1 MSCQQVR
8 ELMRAVRPDHVLVEL
23 DDERLGVLVD
33 FGEQQSGQEDI
44 LWYTEQIR
52 LEPPL
57 PDVFGM
63 PKSSKL
69 LEPLQAQ
76 PFFPITGQQM
86 TEDAQRL
93 LRTGLFSSAAAAPY
107 PPSPDMGPMMVG
119 DVASG
124 SVRQVNAMGR
134 LAFRTEPQQLPA
146 VGAVS
151 VRVAP
156 QVTLLIPDALPQEVE
171 ALAQR
176 VVAVGLEA
184 ERPTHHSCLQIAEEA
199 RALLP
204 EGVHLSFCIPEPS
217 ILGVLLQPSEVPEGD
232 ADIATG
238 LEAFGAG
245 AIGYAPTA
253 TKRTAQ
259 TIRLGGGSDL
269 KAQLGIAALREMLA
283 RPSAEFQQMAANK
296 LGMEKPG
303 GEFRAALEEAVLMG
317 AEAVLLGDQP
327 ISVTRQRIS
336 ELVWD
341 KAKSKVAALVGAA
354 VAAATLIAGAEDLP
368 VSPSVAAG
376 GVLAAAV
383 TASAYILSEPVRE
396 QAAVAGL
403 SAEDLGEGVSKLLSD
418 GYESQQVNAE
428 TSAYEAAMLEE
439 RDAYMGRT
447 LRAMARGDAANIPGF
462 VRLGEAAA
470 AAGLERMQYRPR
482 AGATLTRPRTVVA
495 VVGLAHVAGVC
506 KAWEEA
512 A

>member
-1 MSCQQVR
+1 MCVISVNSLRVSCSNGRGATRIPGTGIGWPRSRAIASCRRARPVLRVYGSTTAPEPVVSLQNVKKLEMRHSPKENDVTEVYVIGTAHVSEMSCQQVR

-269 KAQLGIAALREMLA
+269 KAQLGIA
-283 RPSAEFQQMAANK
+283 
-296 LGMEKPG
+296 
-303 GEFRAALEEAVLMG
+303 G
-317 AEAVLLGDQP
+317 A
-327 ISVTRQRIS
+327 S
-336 ELVWD
+336 
-341 KAKSKVAALVGAA
+341 
-354 VAAATLIAGAEDLP
+354 
-368 VSPSVAAG
+368 
-376 GVLAAAV
+376 
-383 TASAYILSEPVRE
+383 
-396 QAAVAGL
+396 
-403 SAEDLGEGVSKLLSD
+403 
-418 GYESQQVNAE
+418 
-428 TSAYEAAMLEE
+428 
-439 RDAYMGRT
+439 
-447 LRAMARGDAANIPGF
+447 
-462 VRLGEAAA
+462 
-470 AAGLERMQYRPR
+470 
-482 AGATLTRPRTVVA
+482 
-495 VVGLAHVAGVC
+495 
-506 KAWEEA
+506 
-512 A
+512 

>member
-1 MSCQQVR
+1 
-8 ELMRAVRPDHVLVEL
+8 
-23 DDERLGVLVD
+23 
-33 FGEQQSGQEDI
+33 
-44 LWYTEQIR
+44 
-52 LEPPL
+52 
-57 PDVFGM
+57 
-63 PKSSKL
+63 
-69 LEPLQAQ
+69 
-76 PFFPITGQQM
+76 
-86 TEDAQRL
+86 
-93 LRTGLFSSAAAAPY
+93 
-107 PPSPDMGPMMVG
+107 
-119 DVASG
+119 
-124 SVRQVNAMGR
+124 
-134 LAFRTEPQQLPA
+134 
-146 VGAVS
+146 
-151 VRVAP
+151 
-156 QVTLLIPDALPQEVE
+156 
-171 ALAQR
+171 
-176 VVAVGLEA
+176 
-184 ERPTHHSCLQIAEEA
+184 
-199 RALLP
+199 
-204 EGVHLSFCIPEPS
+204 
-217 ILGVLLQPSEVPEGD
+217 
-232 ADIATG
+232 
-238 LEAFGAG
+238 
-245 AIGYAPTA
+245 
-253 TKRTAQ
+253 
-259 TIRLGGGSDL
+259 
-269 KAQLGIAALREMLA
+269 MLA